1 MENLMANEI
10 QGVDSQ
16 EFEGYVVCH
25 INEFSESLKELIR
38 GNLAVICHG
47 SHVCEY
53 FDDPMYNYKSTIKSF
68 LERYV
73 RKTKNTQ
80 IGMIGELLSHVLIT
94 SLYDD
99 YDVASAFFNLEEK
112 SIKKGFD
119 LVLYNKNKS
128 NVWITE
134 VKSGNIHK
142 NKDYDQTTTDLL
154 GEASRDLNKRLNE
167 QETQYWMN
175 AINHV
180 RSSLGAEKDYKDVL
194 LKILREDYG
203 RGAAQE
209 AATSKDKNIFLV
221 TNLFESLDIKIS
233 ENPAKH
239 AFEKVSKS
247 GSFLDVV
254 VLTIQKATFDSVAN
268 FLEEELK

>member
-1 MENLMANEI
+1 MMNTI

-16 EFEGYVVCH
+16 KFEGCVVCH
-25 INEFSESLKELIR
+25 VNEFSESLKDLIR
-38 GNLAVICHG
+38 KNLAVICHG

-68 LERYV
+68 LERYT
-73 RKTKNTQ
+73 RKTKNTK

-119 LVLYNKNKS
+119 LVLYNKDKL

-134 VKSGNIHK
+134 VKSGNLHK
-142 NKDYDQTTTDLL
+142 NKNHDQTTADLL

-180 RSSLGAEKDYKDVL
+180 RSSLGSEKDYKDVL

-203 RGAAQE
+203 RDAAQE
-209 AATSKDKNIFLV
+209 VASSKDKNIFLV
-221 TNLFESLDIKIS
+221 TNLFESLDAKIS
-233 ENPAKH
+233 ENPARN
-239 AFEKVSKS
+239 AFEKVS
-247 GSFLDVV
+247 GSESFGDVL
-254 VLTIQKATFDSVAN
+254 VLTIQKATFKSVVD